1 MKSESELRA
10 TTSAYIDFDGYRT
23 RCNYSMT
30 NSSYLSNS
38 FFKKIVPVW
47 NNFPPE
53 LKTKKWTYD
62 TIKARFKDFFQD
74 KFKHQIDTPE
84 FDKKCWTDYQFL

>member
-1 MKSESELRA
+1 MCTIS
-10 TTSAYIDFDGYRT
+10 I
-23 RCNYSMT
+23 
-30 NSSYLSNS
+30 
-38 FFKKIVPVW
+38 

-62 TIKARFKDFFQD
+62 TIKTRFKNFFQD

-84 FDKKCWTDYQFL
+84 FDKKCWTDYRFL